1 MSLAPS
7 PDGTEKGGGASL
19 CWVSRFLRGKPG
31 GTRGQSLPPDRDRR
45 EGQGSLGASAEP
57 CCTPPPTTSCKT
69 RPGTNCPSPRL
80 SVSWSPPE
88 PYHWVWVHVGAI
100 AVPKTPKWRPGL
112 EDNKKKIHQ
121 TRKGPRS
128 PARRNETEEGA
139 QGQRESA
146 RGVRAGPGGRAV
158 GVGAPGSPTSRQRR
172 HCWSHD

>member
-1 MSLAPS
+1 MAQKREAGPVYAGSLDSSGANQA
-7 PDGTEKGGGASL
+7 GHGASPSIQTGTD
-19 CWVSRFLRGKPG
+19 SRG
-31 GTRGQSLPPDRDRR
+31 SR